1 MSSLYGGDKSTEFVF
16 QNDMIQQLLANGW
29 LLGDPKNT
37 IANWH
42 QMECLQRGG
51 SQPVI
56 YREFG
61 ELRVVFTRKLNPFKG
76 SGFGTIIDYG
86 TK

>member
-42 QMECLQRGG
+42 
-51 SQPVI
+51 
-56 YREFG
+56 
-61 ELRVVFTRKLNPFKG
+61 
-76 SGFGTIIDYG
+76 
-86 TK
+86 